1 MRAISGAIVAL
12 AGAVIFAA
20 GILSVSSYS
29 ELGILVGGAVTLVGF
44 SAWIAGL
51 KTGDDP
57 PA

>member
-20 GILSVSSYS
+20 GVMS
-29 ELGILVGGAVTLVGF
+29 VGGNEFAMIVGGLLTLVGF

-51 KTGDDP
+51 KTGD
-57 PA
+57 